1 MTDEE
6 RKQKAR
12 ENSKRYYQKNKE
24 KILARQKEYVRK
36 RYHSDEEFRK
46 KTLDNHK
53 RYEQNN
59 LERVKK
65 IKRDAQKKYYQNHKE
80 YYHNYSKQW
89 SKDKF
94 DLLNEEIERLKRN
107 GQRVATDYAIE
118 KAKADMYMDIIN
130 EIKEMIEQY
139 SYNAYYYKCD
149 SQNKFFKSEIINDLK
164 KILDKVSDE

>member
-1 MTDEE
+1 MTEE
-6 RKQKAR
+6 EKKIKAR
-12 ENSKRYYQKNKE
+12 ENAKKYYQKNKE

-89 SKDKF
+89 SKNKF
-94 DLLNEEIERLKRN
+94 ESLESENKKLHIIIEKVKECANEKIKMYRTYLEDLKRGNYPSPTVYKERQELLYRIQEQEDLL
-107 GQRVATDYAIE
+107 
-118 KAKADMYMDIIN
+118 DML
-130 EIKEMIEQY
+130 EG
-139 SYNAYYYKCD
+139 
-149 SQNKFFKSEIINDLK
+149 
-164 KILDKVSDE
+164 DKQ